1 LDDKVSTIARLENLD
16 RAEVRNFQA
25 TINYNPTVAE
35 PLVGAGDIIVGNM
48 TSNWTVNSAQI
59 VKPGELLVRMS
70 GPTQL
75 SGTGSLFKFKM
86 KGYLDTNKNTPLGS
100 NLTILNDN
108 GDRDS
113 VKYGYTRIEKLPGK
127 IALVFDCAGN
137 IRGVRFATGQ
147 YALKGAF
154 PNPSQGKV
162 TIPFSTGLDGHA
174 KIGIYNSLGHCVA
187 VLLNENIKAGEY
199 AIDVDLSALNIASG
213 AYILRLETAKFIQT
227 EQFMLSE

>member
-1 LDDKVSTIARLENLD
+1 MENLD
-16 RAEVRNFQA
+16 RAEVRHFQA

-35 PLVGAGDIIVGNM
+35 PLLGAENIIVGNM
-48 TSNWTVNSAQI
+48 TSNWKIESAQI
-59 VKPGELLVRMS
+59 AKPGELIVRMS

-75 SGTGSLFKFKM
+75 SGTGTLFKFKM

-108 GDRDS
+108 GDRDI

-147 YALKGAF
+147 YALKGAY
-154 PNPSQGKV
+154 PNPSAGKV
-162 TIPFSTGLDGHA
+162 TIPFSTGFNGHA
-174 KIGIYNSLGHCVA
+174 KICVYNTLGACVA
-187 VLLNENIKAGEY
+187 VLLNEEIKAGEY
-199 AIDVDLSALNIASG
+199 ALDVDMRALNLGSG
-213 AYILRLETAKFIQT
+213 AYMLRMETAKFVETQ
-227 EQFMLSE
+227 QFMLSE